1 MSRNLNTIKSNWDW
15 WLIAIVLILMILGV
29 VNLYSAAHNPERTFL
44 FDLKTLYGKQIMW
57 MGIGI
62 FLGIIISLI
71 DSEYIRK
78 LTPAAFTVILF
89 LLVVVLFSRPIN
101 GARSWLGFGSFGI
114 QPSEFAK
121 VTTGL
126 MLAYLVGQGRI
137 KQIGKR
143 TVFQVLVLVF
153 ITMLLVLVQN
163 DTGTFLVFSAFFFVM
178 YREGITFDP
187 IILYFLN
194 NLLGLR
200 YKNTWVGVHFIPVL
214 FALIFF
220 SIITLYFA
228 ETEHSFSFLPAMDL
242 PGWAVLAAVVTILG
256 IILALVVK
264 QFAALRA
271 KRKIL
276 SIVLISY
283 IGSVLLIAAVSF
295 TYLKVLPTH
304 QKDRIDLWLGKIED
318 KDGKDYN
325 RNRALA
331 AVGSGGFAGNGY
343 HQAVLASPQSNHVPE
358 SETDFIFCVYAEE
371 WGFLGSFLLVL
382 LFTFLL
388 IRLIILAERQRSRF
402 SRVYAYSVAMIIFYH
417 FAINIGMN
425 VGLLP
430 VIGIPLPFF
439 SYGGSAMMA
448 FSVMFF
454 ILLKFD
460 SQRKDVL
467 AT

>member
-1 MSRNLNTIKSNWDW
+1 MSRQRLKSDWDW
-15 WLIAIVLILMILGV
+15 WLIGIILTLMTLGLI
-29 VNLYSAAHNPERTFL
+29 NLYSAAYNPDRTFV
-44 FDLKTLYGKQIMW
+44 FDLSTLYGKQLMW
-57 MGIGI
+57 IGMGI
-62 FLGIIISLI
+62 FLGGVVALI

-78 LTPAAFTVILF
+78 LTPAAFAVVV
-89 LLVVVLFSRPIN
+89 LLLIIVLFSRPIN

-126 MLAYLVGQGRI
+126 MMAYLIGQGRLKAI
-137 KQIGKR
+137 PKQ
-143 TVFQVLVLVF
+143 TVNMVLLIVFATMVLVL
-153 ITMLLVLVQN
+153 LQN

-187 IILYFLN
+187 IILYVLN

-200 YKNTWVGVHFIPVL
+200 YRSTWVGVHFIPVL
-214 FALIFF
+214 FVVIFF
-220 SIITLYFA
+220 SIVTLYYA
-228 ETEHSFSFLPAMDL
+228 ESAHSFAFLPGLDV
-242 PGWAVLAAVVTILG
+242 PGWSVLLSVLTLS
-256 IILALVVK
+256 ALVIFLLAQ
-264 QFAALRA
+264 QFSAARA

-276 SIVLISY
+276 SI
-283 IGSVLLIAAVSF
+283 LLITYISAIGLVGTVSF
-295 TYLKVLPTH
+295 TYIKVLQVH

-343 HQAVLASPQSNHVPE
+343 HQAILASPQSNHVPE

-371 WGFLGSFLLVL
+371 WGFTGSLLLVI

-388 IRLIILAERQRSRF
+388 IRVVIIAERQRSRF
-402 SRVYAYSVAMIIFYH
+402 ARVYAYSVAMIIFYH

-425 VGLLP
+425 IGLLP

-439 SYGGSAMMA
+439 SYGGSSMMA
-448 FSVMFF
+448 FSIMFF
-454 ILLKFD
+454 ILLKLD
-460 SQRKDVL
+460 SQRKEVL